1 MPPNL
6 ATESATVQNPL
17 IDYSDEIGWEVV
29 PQSEAVSLR
38 KGEGGMFFYKL
49 LEETLLK
56 LNPGIITP
64 ENVDDVIRRLEGVR
78 NSIEGNAE
86 ILAWL
91 RGERSVHVAEEKRQ
105 RQGRLIDYENVG
117 DNVFQVSA
125 EWEYASGLSKPN

>member
-1 MPPNL
+1 MSPTL
-6 ATESATVQNPL
+6 ATESATVQDPL
-17 IDYSDEIGWEVV
+17 VRYAGDIEWEIV
-29 PQSEAVSLR
+29 PQSEAVCLR
-38 KGEGGMFFYKL
+38 KGEGGMFFYNL

-91 RGERSVHVAEEKRQ
+91 RRERSVHVA
-105 RQGRLIDYENVG
+105 GENGERPV
-117 DNVFQVSA
+117 
-125 EWEYASGLSKPN
+125 

>member
-1 MPPNL
+1 MMYAGL

-17 IDYSDEIGWEVV
+17 VRYAGEIGWKIV
-29 PQSEAVSLR
+29 PQSGAVILR
-38 KGEGGMFFYKL
+38 KGEGGMFFYNL

-56 LNPGIITP
+56 LNAGVITP

-91 RGERSVHVAEEKRQ
+91 RGERSVQVASEKRQ
-105 RQGRLIDYENVG
+105 RHVRLIVYG
-117 DNVFQVSA
+117 DV
-125 EWEYASGLSKPN
+125 

>member
-1 MPPNL
+1 MPATL

-17 IDYSDEIGWEVV
+17 LSYAGEIGWEIV
-29 PQSEAVSLR
+29 PQAEAVSLR
-38 KGEGGMFFYKL
+38 KGEGGMFFYNL
-49 LEETLLK
+49 LEETLLR

-91 RGERSVHVAEEKRQ
+91 RGERSVHVAGEKRQ
-105 RQGRLIDYENVG
+105 RQGRLIYYEKVEQKI
-117 DNVFQVSA
+117 F
-125 EWEYASGLSKPN
+125 